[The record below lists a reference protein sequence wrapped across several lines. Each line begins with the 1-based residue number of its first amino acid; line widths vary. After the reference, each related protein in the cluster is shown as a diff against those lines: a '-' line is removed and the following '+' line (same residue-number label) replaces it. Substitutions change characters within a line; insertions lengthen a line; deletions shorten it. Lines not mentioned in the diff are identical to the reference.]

1 TRLAFTCEAPT
12 QEADEPSWA
21 EDKKKDAPERAEPVS
36 DPNPTIL
43 QADELTALCSFMTS
57 SVEETSPR
65 ALVARALSLIH
76 RQTWATLVGFLS
88 LDAEQPLP
96 QMVVPDQADVDASLS
111 RQLTQAV
118 QKSGRLVWLAV
129 RPLDEDQSESLASLT
144 DAVCV
149 PLRASDTELGALH
162 VYKDKRTFT
171 EREVLFIEVLAG
183 FLAKS
188 LYVLRGHRN
197 LVAENVR
204 LRGRSKPH
212 VEGMVGNSPALGQVR
227 QQVEKVGP
235 LDCTV
240 LITGES
246 GVGKELVALEMH
258 RKSKRSDGP
267 LVIVHCGAISPNL
280 LESELFGHVK
290 GAFTGADRNKPG
302 YFQQADY
309 GTLFLD
315 EIGEMSPECQV
326 KLLRVLERKPIR
338 PVGGT
343 EDVHVDVRIVAA
355 THRDLD
361 KMVREEKFRHD
372 LFYRLEVPIN
382 VPPLRERMDDIPAL
396 AEHFLVLLGREYR
409 KSLKLTASALS
420 RLKSYSWP
428 GNIRQLRAVL
438 GAAAAMTDDGL
449 IDAEDLRLPAAPADQ
464 DSDSS
469 LKLERIEARAIREAL
484 RRCGGAI
491 GTAAD
496 VLGIHRDTL
505 TAKMKKYDI
514 SKSGE

>member
-1 TRLAFTCEAPT
+1 MPRPGVLFVNGRLTITSGEGSPSPCDIQPGEAVTLGRHRSNRIVLRDLHASRQHAELFFDNGQWFLRDFSTLNGTRLNGQRIHSPQPLKDGAEISIGDTRLAFTCEAPT

-246 GVGKELVALEMH
+246 
-258 RKSKRSDGP
+258 
-267 LVIVHCGAISPNL
+267 
-280 LESELFGHVK
+280 
-290 GAFTGADRNKPG
+290 
-302 YFQQADY
+302 
-309 GTLFLD
+309 
-315 EIGEMSPECQV
+315 
-326 KLLRVLERKPIR
+326 
-338 PVGGT
+338 
-343 EDVHVDVRIVAA
+343 
-355 THRDLD
+355 
-361 KMVREEKFRHD
+361 
-372 LFYRLEVPIN
+372 
-382 VPPLRERMDDIPAL
+382 
-396 AEHFLVLLGREYR
+396 
-409 KSLKLTASALS
+409 
-420 RLKSYSWP
+420 
-428 GNIRQLRAVL
+428 
-438 GAAAAMTDDGL
+438 
-449 IDAEDLRLPAAPADQ
+449 
-464 DSDSS
+464 
-469 LKLERIEARAIREAL
+469 
-484 RRCGGAI
+484 
-491 GTAAD
+491 
-496 VLGIHRDTL
+496 
-505 TAKMKKYDI
+505 
-514 SKSGE
+514 